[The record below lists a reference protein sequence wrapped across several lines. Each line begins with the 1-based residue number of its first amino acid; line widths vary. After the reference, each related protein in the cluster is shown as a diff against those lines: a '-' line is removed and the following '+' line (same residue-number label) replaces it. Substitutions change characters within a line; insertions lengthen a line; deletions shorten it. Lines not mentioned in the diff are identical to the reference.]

1 MAERDE
7 GPRPKHTFHLPW
19 LEGVDDPTLR
29 KRRIEGVYDGLVA
42 AFMLG
47 WAPILG
53 KFAYHFNVQPMTV
66 AALRTVVAVLFLFGI
81 YLVLWPTLLRIA
93 AFDLLNCFT
102 VGSINGVGALL
113 YYIALARLDAAS
125 ASLLSTLYAVW
136 VIIFLAAAGQPISRL
151 TLVRLGAALVG
162 AVLVTQPWTIRDPS
176 NYLGAMLMAASA
188 AVNGWYIVMGQWVLA
203 DVPSR
208 TATLYILT
216 GMGLTVSAVR
226 FLFGGPLEHFTS
238 PMGWWVIFALGIT
251 TAFSRLAMFA
261 SIERL
266 GSAQTAI
273 ITLMEMAVSLA
284 LAFVLLGDRLTL
296 WQWIGAL
303 LLVVG
308 GVLARRDVEQGGA
321 PPPAFNPMADGKGGR
336 R

>member
-1 MAERDE
+1 MTGRAKKSEE
-7 GPRPKHTFHLPW
+7 HHTLQLPW
-19 LEGVDDPTLR
+19 LQGVDDPALR
-29 KRRIEGVYDGLVA
+29 KRRIEGIYDGLIA

-53 KFAYHFNVQPMTV
+53 KFAYRVGVQPMTV

-81 YLVLWPTLLRIA
+81 YLVFWPALLRIPPMG
-93 AFDLLNCFT
+93 LVNCFL

-113 YYIALARLDAAS
+113 YYVALARLDAAS

-136 VIIFLAAAGQPISRL
+136 VIIFLAAAGQPVSRL
-151 TLVRLGAALVG
+151 TLVRLSAALIG
-162 AVLVTQPWTIRDPS
+162 AVLVTQPWLLTDPS
-176 NYLGAMLMAASA
+176 DYLGAMLMAASA

-208 TATLYILT
+208 TATIYILT

-226 FLFGGPLEHFTS
+226 FLFGGPLESFS
-238 PMGWWVIFALGIT
+238 SSSGWWIIFALGIT

-266 GSAQTAI
+266 GGAQTAI

-284 LAFVLLGDRLTL
+284 LAFLLLGDRLTL
-296 WQWIGAL
+296 WQWVGAL

-308 GVLARRDVEQGGA
+308 GVLARRDVERGGA
-321 PPPAFNPMADGKGGR
+321 PPPAFNPMEH
-336 R
+336 

>member
-1 MAERDE
+1 MSEQE
-7 GPRPKHTFHLPW
+7 EMPRRSALRLPW
-19 LEGVDDPTLR
+19 LERVDDPALR
-29 KRRIEGVYDGLVA
+29 KRRMEGIYNGLLA

-53 KFAYHFNVQPMTV
+53 KFAYRADVQPMTL

-81 YLVLWPTLLRIA
+81 YLVLWPRLLRI
-93 AFDLLNCFT
+93 DLMGLANCFL

-113 YYIALARLDAAS
+113 YYLALARLDAAS

-136 VIIFLAAAGQPISRL
+136 VIIFLAAAGQPVSRL
-151 TLVRLGAALVG
+151 TLIRLGAALVG
-162 AVLVTQPWTIRDPS
+162 AVLVTQPWTLTDPS
-176 NYLGAMLMAASA
+176 DYLGAMLMAASA

-203 DVPSR
+203 DVPAR
-208 TATLYILT
+208 TATIYILT

-226 FLFGGPLEHFTS
+226 FLVGGPLESFSS
-238 PMGWWVIFALGIT
+238 PSGWWVILALGIT

-266 GSAQTAI
+266 GGAQTAI

-284 LAFVLLGDRLTL
+284 LAFLLLGDRLTL
-296 WQWIGAL
+296 WQWVGAL

-321 PPPAFNPMADGKGGR
+321 PPPAFNPMEN
-336 R
+336 

>member
-1 MAERDE
+1 MMGKQEESARHATLRLNWPEGMA
-7 GPRPKHTFHLPW
+7 
-19 LEGVDDPTLR
+19 DPALR
-29 KRRIEGVYDGLVA
+29 KRRMEGIYNGMLA

-53 KFAYHFNVQPMTV
+53 KFAYRARVEPMTL
-66 AALRTVVAVLFLFGI
+66 ASLRTVVAVLFLFGV
-81 YLVLWPTLLRIA
+81 YLVLWPRLLRISLFGLA
-93 AFDLLNCFT
+93 NCFL

-113 YYIALARLDAAS
+113 YYLALARLDAAS

-162 AVLVTQPWTIRDPS
+162 AVLVTQPWTLTDPS
-176 NYLGAMLMAASA
+176 DYLGAMLMAASA

-203 DVPSR
+203 DVPAR
-208 TATLYILT
+208 TATIYILT

-226 FLFGGPLEHFTS
+226 FLVGGPLETFSS
-238 PMGWWVIFALGIT
+238 PTGWWVILALGIT

-266 GSAQTAI
+266 GGAQTAI

-284 LAFVLLGDRLTL
+284 LAFLLLGDRLTL
-296 WQWIGAL
+296 WQWMGAL

-321 PPPAFNPMADGKGGR
+321 PPPAFNPMEN
-336 R
+336 